1 MATAGYLEA
10 GLRARSRRML
20 SHVSSN
26 QRLGWLWPSHG
37 VMMGGLSSTYRCA
50 EEALLSI
57 HVYDKGRR
65 NLLTGEDPLLAYEA
79 VLCRI
84 DGDR

>member
-1 MATAGYLEA
+1 MTYIGAP
-10 GLRARSRRML
+10 RRL
-20 SHVSSN
+20 QPGHTGPN
-26 QRLGWLWPSHG
+26 L
-37 VMMGGLSSTYRCA
+37 STYRCA

>member
-1 MATAGYLEA
+1 MTYIGAP
-10 GLRARSRRML
+10 RRL
-20 SHVSSN
+20 HPGHIGPRFS
-26 QRLGWLWPSHG
+26 P
-37 VMMGGLSSTYRCA
+37 YRCA